1 MPNTSNT
8 GNTHEQE
15 QESLFAAVD
24 ALLEEAAQDPL
35 PHPDER
41 KRLREAAGL
50 SQDQIAKALAV
61 RRETVT
67 SWETGR
73 TSPRPPKRAAYARL
87 LEGLTAL
94 HPVNGVNAVNAA
106 PIPATAPEAHAPQPK
121 TEPQHGEG
129 TPRQPTPHPTAEAHT
144 AHPVAPVNGVNATPP
159 LAAATAATTLNAI
172 AAPTAP
178 RANTPEPEPNP
189 QLPEGTRTDSAVNPP
204 EPGAKPQRQADT
216 GTATPQPPTHTTAP
230 RQHPAPAT
238 TPPPPQPTTTPT
250 TPQPGPA
257 TPQAETGTPQTGPHT
272 PQAGPRTPQTEPHTS
287 QAGPRTPLEGTGTP
301 QTEPHTFQAGPRT
314 PLEGTGTPQTEPHTS
329 QAGPRTPLE
338 GTGTPLEGTGTPQAG
353 TGTSQAGPRTPQ
365 TGPHTPLQGNGPL
378 AVLTGTGQAHTTA
391 GLILDHPT
399 TGGLPALLT
408 WALTEAN
415 LRSPRL
421 HRNGKDGDP
430 LLVLTAPAVE
440 SLGLP
445 LTLEDRRALRLP
457 DNHPTLK
464 QLAKNKWQLTRRGFG
479 PWPRIYRPATPTT
492 GRQCVQL
499 AILPWGALDPRAW
512 GEDTA
517 TLPAPEL
524 AELLTTYAARV
535 LTPRGSTA
543 VTGLELM
550 TALRPP
556 TRAARDEAT
565 NTWVSAPVPGS
576 LTRPVDPAPPEAPDE
591 HPVVASLYPRSHQR
605 TPDQV
610 LDEEAYDWIRDPQL
624 LTDAECARTHAVGID
639 VNMAF
644 AAAANRLVVGLGP
657 ATHTTSP
664 RFDPKLPGCWLADLS
679 SLDVELDPRLPNPF
693 TPHGKPPTGP
703 AWYATPTLA
712 YAQEL
717 GHDVRPTEAWIRPD
731 NGPYLDAW
739 YTRLRD
745 AYMATMA
752 DLGVTPSL
760 TEPEFLKAMS
770 THKQDPEAATGTR
783 TQISASV
790 LSAIKS
796 TVKGGIG
803 KLRERPQGAAY
814 RPGEPWPALE
824 RPTWRPDIRAA
835 VISTARVNMHRKM
848 LKLARTADLHP
859 IAVLSDCAVYLSDGP
874 SPLDFL
880 PHTPDGKPLPGGF
893 RLGVNPGMVKHEGT
907 QPLLWA
913 VQMLDEGLNPARHI
927 KGHDAAAHGE

>member
-1 MPNTSNT
+1 MPNNR
-8 GNTHEQE
+8 NTHPDTNEQDG
-15 QESLFAAVD
+15 LFAAVD

-87 LEGLTAL
+87 LEGLSTL
-94 HPVNGVNAVNAA
+94 HPLNAVNAVNPTPPAEGADDPTPGTPAHPTPTSASETQPHPPASA
-106 PIPATAPEAHAPQPK
+106 PRAEGAGPTPEAGSPAPTSTPHPGPGTTPQPREAPGSGTTPQAPTPGTPTSPATPTDG
-121 TEPQHGEG
+121 TEPV
-129 TPRQPTPHPTAEAHT
+129 PVPPTPHPA
-144 AHPVAPVNGVNATPP
+144 PVAQPQAPTPP
-159 LAAATAATTLNAI
+159 
-172 AAPTAP
+172 PTAP
-178 RANTPEPEPNP
+178 AEGAGPTPEPESPAPTPTPHPGPGAEP
-189 QLPEGTRTDSAVNPP
+189 QFREAAGKGTPQAPTRTPTRPRTTPP
-204 EPGAKPQRQADT
+204 TPHRGPGAKPQ
-216 GTATPQPPTHTTAP
+216 PPTP
-230 RQHPAPAT
+230 N
-238 TPPPPQPTTTPT
+238 TPP
-250 TPQPGPA
+250 A
-257 TPQAETGTPQTGPHT
+257 
-272 PQAGPRTPQTEPHTS
+272 
-287 QAGPRTPLEGTGTP
+287 
-301 QTEPHTFQAGPRT
+301 
-314 PLEGTGTPQTEPHTS
+314 
-329 QAGPRTPLE
+329 
-338 GTGTPLEGTGTPQAG
+338 
-353 TGTSQAGPRTPQ
+353 
-365 TGPHTPLQGNGPL
+365 GNGPL
-378 AVLTGTGQAHTTA
+378 AVLDGAGHAHTT
-391 GLILDHPT
+391 GGQILDHPT
-399 TGGLPALLT
+399 TGGLPALIT
-408 WALTEAN
+408 WALGPDAD

-430 LLVLTAPAVE
+430 LLVLTAAATE
-440 SLGLP
+440 AFGLP

-464 QLAKNKWQLTRRGFG
+464 QLAKSKWQLTRRGFG

-517 TLPAPEL
+517 DLPAPEL
-524 AELLTTYAARV
+524 AALLTTYATRV

-556 TRAARDEAT
+556 TRAARNPET
-565 NTWVSAPVPGS
+565 NTWESAPVPGS

-610 LDEEAYDWIRDPQL
+610 LDEEAYDWIRDPEL
-624 LTDAECARTHAVGID
+624 LTDAECTLTHAVGID

-644 AAAANRLVVGLGP
+644 AAAANRLTVGLGP
-657 ATHTTSP
+657 ATHTKGP
-664 RFDPKLPGCWLADLS
+664 RFDPSTPGCWLADLS
-679 SLDVELDPRLPNPF
+679 AISLDPRLPSPF

-717 GHDVRPTEAWIRPD
+717 GHEVHPTEAWLRPEC
-731 NGPYLDAW
+731 GPYLDAW

-752 DLGVTPSL
+752 DLGVTSAMP
-760 TEPEFLKAMS
+760 EPEFLKAMT
-770 THKQDPEAATGTR
+770 THKQDAPIPTA
-783 TQISASV
+783 V

-803 KLRERPQGAAY
+803 KLRERPQGAGY
-814 RPGEPWPALE
+814 RPGERWPALE

-848 LKLARTADLHP
+848 NKLATTAGLHP

-880 PHTPDGKPLPGGF
+880 PRTPDGKPLPGGF
-893 RLGVNPGMVKHEGT
+893 RLGVSPGMVKHEGT

-913 VQMLDEGLNPARHI
+913 VGLLDEGLNPARHI
-927 KGHDAAAHGE
+927 KGHDAAADGE

>member
-1 MPNTSNT
+1 MPN
-8 GNTHEQE
+8 E

-24 ALLEEAAQDPL
+24 ALLEEAAAQDPL

-50 SQDQIAKALAV
+50 SQDQIAKALSV

-73 TSPRPPKRAAYARL
+73 TAPRPPKRAAYARL
-87 LEGLTAL
+87 LEGLSTL
-94 HPVNGVNAVNAA
+94 HPINGVNAEASTPPHPEVHQDNAAQPPAPAINAVNATPPPAPTLDAVHATPPAASTLNGVNTTPLTVDVTAAPVPSINAVNAVAPTAPVNAPADAEPPAAPASPATPATAPRAAGAAAPTPPGSGAEPQFREGAGRGTAPQGPTPTPRTVNGVNAEPQEAAASA
-106 PIPATAPEAHAPQPK
+106 PIPA
-121 TEPQHGEG
+121 
-129 TPRQPTPHPTAEAHT
+129 PT
-144 AHPVAPVNGVNATPP
+144 VNGVNANPP
-159 LAAATAATTLNAI
+159 AAPATA
-172 AAPTAP
+172 
-178 RANTPEPEPNP
+178 
-189 QLPEGTRTDSAVNPP
+189 
-204 EPGAKPQRQADT
+204 
-216 GTATPQPPTHTTAP
+216 
-230 RQHPAPAT
+230 PAPAT
-238 TPPPPQPTTTPT
+238 PAPTVNAVNAHP
-250 TPQPGPA
+250 PA
-257 TPQAETGTPQTGPHT
+257 TPPRPRRRPH
-272 PQAGPRTPQTEPHTS
+272 P
-287 QAGPRTPLEGTGTP
+287 TPLE
-301 QTEPHTFQAGPRT
+301 
-314 PLEGTGTPQTEPHTS
+314 
-329 QAGPRTPLE
+329 
-338 GTGTPLEGTGTPQAG
+338 
-353 TGTSQAGPRTPQ
+353 
-365 TGPHTPLQGNGPL
+365 GNGPL
-378 AVLTGTGQAHTTA
+378 AVLTGTGQAHA
-391 GLILDHPT
+391 ASGLVLDHPT

-408 WALTEAN
+408 WALGPDAD

-430 LLVLTAPAVE
+430 LLVLTAPALE
-440 SLGLP
+440 RLGLP
-445 LTLEDRRALRLP
+445 PTLEDRRNLRLP
-457 DNHPTLK
+457 DNHPVIK
-464 QLAKNKWQLTRRGFG
+464 QLTKAKWQLTRRGFG
-479 PWPRIYRPATPTT
+479 PWPRIYRPATPST

-512 GEDTA
+512 GEDTPG
-517 TLPAPEL
+517 LPAPEL
-524 AELLTTYAARV
+524 AELLTTFASRV

-591 HPVVASLYPRSHQR
+591 HPVVAALYPRSHQR
-605 TPDQV
+605 TPAEV
-610 LDEEAYDWIRDPQL
+610 LDEEAYDWIRDPEL
-624 LTDAECARTHAVGID
+624 LTDAECTRTHAVGID

-644 AAAANRLVVGLGP
+644 AAAANRLPVGLGP
-657 ATHTTSP
+657 ATHRTAP

-679 SLDVELDPRLPNPF
+679 SIALDPRLPSPF
-693 TPHGKPPTGP
+693 TPHGRPPTGP

-717 GHDVRPTEAWIRPD
+717 GHDVHPSEAWLRLD
-731 NGPYLDAW
+731 HGPYLDAW

-752 DLGVTPSL
+752 DLGITSTLP
-760 TEPEFLKAMS
+760 EPEFLTAMAELQQ
-770 THKQDPEAATGTR
+770 HAHPVLKP
-783 TQISASV
+783 V

-803 KLRERPQGAAY
+803 KLRERPQGAGY

-848 LKLARTADLHP
+848 NKLATAAGQYP

-880 PHTPDGKPLPGGF
+880 PRTPEGKPLPGGF
-893 RLGVNPGMVKHEGT
+893 RLGVSPGMVKHEGT

-913 VQMLDEGLNPARHI
+913 VQMLDENHNPARHI
-927 KGHDAAAHGE
+927 KGHDAAADGE

>member
-1 MPNTSNT
+1 MPD
-8 GNTHEQE
+8 E

-50 SQDQIAKALAV
+50 SQDQIAKTLSV

-73 TSPRPPKRAAYARL
+73 TAPRAPKRAAYARL
-87 LEGLTAL
+87 LEGLSTL
-94 HPVNGVNAVNAA
+94 HPTPTVNAVNAPPPPPASSPTVNAVNAVNAQA
-106 PIPATAPEAHAPQPK
+106 PTPAPPSINAVNAPAPAQAAAPAAPPTVNAVNAPPTPQRPAKATAP
-121 TEPQHGEG
+121 
-129 TPRQPTPHPTAEAHT
+129 
-144 AHPVAPVNGVNATPP
+144 
-159 LAAATAATTLNAI
+159 
-172 AAPTAP
+172 
-178 RANTPEPEPNP
+178 
-189 QLPEGTRTDSAVNPP
+189 LP
-204 EPGAKPQRQADT
+204 
-216 GTATPQPPTHTTAP
+216 
-230 RQHPAPAT
+230 
-238 TPPPPQPTTTPT
+238 
-250 TPQPGPA
+250 
-257 TPQAETGTPQTGPHT
+257 
-272 PQAGPRTPQTEPHTS
+272 
-287 QAGPRTPLEGTGTP
+287 TPLEG
-301 QTEPHTFQAGPRT
+301 
-314 PLEGTGTPQTEPHTS
+314 
-329 QAGPRTPLE
+329 
-338 GTGTPLEGTGTPQAG
+338 
-353 TGTSQAGPRTPQ
+353 
-365 TGPHTPLQGNGPL
+365 NGPL
-378 AVLTGTGQAHTTA
+378 VVLDGTDKAHA
-391 GLILDHPT
+391 HSGLLLPLPPKARTDLPT
-399 TGGLPALLT
+399 LIA
-408 WALTEAN
+408 WALGPDAD

-430 LLVLTAPAVE
+430 LLVLTPAAAE
-440 SLGLP
+440 ALGLP
-445 LTLEDRRALRLP
+445 PTLEDRRTLRLP

-464 QLAKNKWQLTRRGFG
+464 LLAKAKWQLTRRGFG

-499 AILPWGALDPRAW
+499 AILPWGALDARAW
-512 GEDTA
+512 GEHTA
-517 TLPAPEL
+517 ELPAPEL
-524 AELLTTYAARV
+524 AALLTTYATRV

-543 VTGLELM
+543 VSGLELM

-556 TRAARDEAT
+556 TRAARNPDT
-565 NTWVSAPVPGS
+565 NTWESAPVAGS
-576 LTRPVDPAPPEAPDE
+576 LTRPADPAPPEAPDE
-591 HPVVASLYPRSHQR
+591 HPVVAALYPRAHQR

-624 LTDAECARTHAVGID
+624 LTDAECTRTHAVGVD

-644 AAAANRLVVGLGP
+644 AAAANRLPVGLGP
-657 ATHTTSP
+657 AVHTRAP
-664 RFDPKLPGCWLADLS
+664 RFDPKIPGCWLADLS
-679 SLDVELDPRLPNPF
+679 SLELDPRLPSPF
-693 TPHGKPPTGP
+693 TPGGHPPTGP

-717 GHDVRPTEAWIRPD
+717 GHPVHPTEAWLRPD
-731 NGPYLDAW
+731 HGPYLDAW

-745 AYMATMA
+745 AYVATMA
-752 DLGVTPSL
+752 DLGVTSALP
-760 TEPEFLKAMS
+760 EPEFLAAMAELQE
-770 THKQDPEAATGTR
+770 HPDPVLKP
-783 TQISASV
+783 V

-848 LKLARTADLHP
+848 VKLAAAGLHP

-880 PHTPDGKPLPGGF
+880 PRTPEGKPLPGGF
-893 RLGVNPGMVKHEGT
+893 RLGVSPGMVKHEGT

-913 VQMLDEGLNPARHI
+913 VEMLDQGLNPARHI
-927 KGHDAAAHGE
+927 KGHDAAADGE

>member
-1 MPNTSNT
+1 MPN
-8 GNTHEQE
+8 E

-24 ALLEEAAQDPL
+24 ALLEEAAAQDPL

-50 SQDQIAKALAV
+50 SQEQIANALSV

-73 TSPRPPKRAAYARL
+73 TAPRAPKRAAYARL
-87 LEGLTAL
+87 LEGLADL
-94 HPVNGVNAVNAA
+94 HPAPVPPEQTPAAAPAPPAPAASPTVNGVNAKTPPPTPAPTPAPAEAA
-106 PIPATAPEAHAPQPK
+106 PSVPL
-121 TEPQHGEG
+121 
-129 TPRQPTPHPTAEAHT
+129 TP
-144 AHPVAPVNGVNATPP
+144 PVAP
-159 LAAATAATTLNAI
+159 AAATPRKQAPKPAAAQSRP
-172 AAPTAP
+172 AAA
-178 RANTPEPEPNP
+178 
-189 QLPEGTRTDSAVNPP
+189 
-204 EPGAKPQRQADT
+204 
-216 GTATPQPPTHTTAP
+216 
-230 RQHPAPAT
+230 
-238 TPPPPQPTTTPT
+238 
-250 TPQPGPA
+250 
-257 TPQAETGTPQTGPHT
+257 
-272 PQAGPRTPQTEPHTS
+272 
-287 QAGPRTPLEGTGTP
+287 PLEG
-301 QTEPHTFQAGPRT
+301 H
-314 PLEGTGTPQTEPHTS
+314 
-329 QAGPRTPLE
+329 
-338 GTGTPLEGTGTPQAG
+338 
-353 TGTSQAGPRTPQ
+353 
-365 TGPHTPLQGNGPL
+365 GPL
-378 AVLTGTGQAHTTA
+378 VVLDGSEKAHA
-391 GLILDHPT
+391 AHGLLLPLPPKACTDLPT
-399 TGGLPALLT
+399 LIA
-408 WALTEAN
+408 WALGPDAN

-430 LLVLTAPAVE
+430 LLVLTAAATTA
-440 SLGLP
+440 LGLP
-445 LTLEDRRALRLP
+445 PTLEDRRALRLP
-457 DNHPTLK
+457 DNHPALK
-464 QLAKNKWQLTRRGFG
+464 LLSKNKWQLTRRGFG

-517 TLPAPEL
+517 GLAAPEL
-524 AELLTTYAARV
+524 AELLTTYATRV

-556 TRAARDEAT
+556 TRAARNPDT
-565 NTWVSAPVPGS
+565 NTWESAPVAGS

-591 HPVVASLYPRSHQR
+591 HPVVAALYPRAHQR

-610 LDEEAYDWIRDPQL
+610 LDEEAYDWFRDPQL
-624 LTDAECARTHAVGID
+624 LTDAECTRTHAVGID

-644 AAAANRLVVGLGP
+644 AAAANRLAVGLGP
-657 ATHTTSP
+657 AVHTSQP
-664 RFDPKLPGCWLADLS
+664 RFDPKTPGCWLVDLS
-679 SLDVELDPRLPNPF
+679 SIALDPRLPSPF
-693 TPHGKPPTGP
+693 TPHGRPPTGP

-717 GHDVRPTEAWIRPD
+717 GHPVHPVEAWLRPE

-745 AYMATMA
+745 AYTATMA
-752 DLGVTPSL
+752 DLGVTSAL
-760 TEPEFLKAMS
+760 TESEFLAAM
-770 THKQDPEAATGTR
+770 AALR
-783 TQISASV
+783 EHPHPIRKPV

-803 KLRERPQGAAY
+803 KLRERPQGAGY

-848 LKLARTADLHP
+848 NKLATAAGQYP

-880 PHTPDGKPLPGGF
+880 PRTPEGKPLPGGF
-893 RLGVNPGMVKHEGT
+893 RLGVSPGMVKHEGT

-913 VQMLDEGLNPARHI
+913 VQMLDENHNPARHI
-927 KGHDAAAHGE
+927 KGHDAAADGE

>member
-1 MPNTSNT
+1 MPN
-8 GNTHEQE
+8 E

-50 SQDQIAKALAV
+50 SQDQIAKALLV

-87 LEGLTAL
+87 LEGLSTL

-106 PIPATAPEAHAPQPK
+106 TSPQPLTPLNAVNTSAPESATVNAVNTAPPPQPPTPLNAVNGATPPQPALTVNAVNAVNAATRLQPATPLNAVNTATP
-121 TEPQHGEG
+121 PQH
-129 TPRQPTPHPTAEAHT
+129 TPTVNAVNGRTPQQPAPTAIKAATPPHS
-144 AHPVAPVNGVNATPP
+144 PAPVNGVNAVNAEAPPPPPHTPTGLEAQP
-159 LAAATAATTLNAI
+159 HPPTPAGAGAQPP
-172 AAPTAP
+172 APTADAVAVAVAP
-178 RANTPEPEPNP
+178 PATPPHPARAAGVGPTPG
-189 QLPEGTRTDSAVNPP
+189 PEGQTSPPGSGADPQFREGAGRGAAPQAPTPRTP
-204 EPGAKPQRQADT
+204 
-216 GTATPQPPTHTTAP
+216 
-230 RQHPAPAT
+230 HPAPALT
-238 TPPPPQPTTTPT
+238 PAPTPALTPRPPTPP
-250 TPQPGPA
+250 A
-257 TPQAETGTPQTGPHT
+257 
-272 PQAGPRTPQTEPHTS
+272 
-287 QAGPRTPLEGTGTP
+287 
-301 QTEPHTFQAGPRT
+301 
-314 PLEGTGTPQTEPHTS
+314 
-329 QAGPRTPLE
+329 
-338 GTGTPLEGTGTPQAG
+338 
-353 TGTSQAGPRTPQ
+353 
-365 TGPHTPLQGNGPL
+365 GNGPL
-378 AVLTGTGQAHTTA
+378 AVLDGTGQAHTTA

-399 TGGLPALLT
+399 KDLPALIT
-408 WALTEAN
+408 WALGPTAD

-421 HRNGKDGDP
+421 HRNGRDGDP

-440 SLGLP
+440 QLGLP
-445 LTLEDRRALRLP
+445 LALEDRRGLRLP
-457 DNHPTLK
+457 DNHPVIK
-464 QLAKNKWQLTRRGFG
+464 QLTKAKWQLTRRGFG
-479 PWPRIYRPATPTT
+479 PWARIYRPATPTT

-499 AILPWGALDPRAW
+499 AVLPWGALDPRAW

-517 TLPAPEL
+517 DLPAPEL
-524 AELLTTYAARV
+524 AALLTTYATRV

-556 TRAARDEAT
+556 TRAARNPQT
-565 NTWVSAPVPGS
+565 NTWESAPVAGS
-576 LTRPVDPAPPEAPDE
+576 LTHPVDPAPPEAPDE
-591 HPVVASLYPRSHQR
+591 HPVVAALYPRSHQR

-610 LDEEAYDWIRDPQL
+610 LDEEAYDWIRDPEL

-644 AAAANRLVVGLGP
+644 AAAANRLTVGLGP
-657 ATHTTSP
+657 ATHRTSP
-664 RFDPKLPGCWLADLS
+664 RFDPKTPGCWLADLS
-679 SLDVELDPRLPNPF
+679 PLPLDPRLPSPF
-693 TPHGKPPTGP
+693 TPHGKAPTGP

-717 GHDVRPTEAWIRPD
+717 GHEVHPTEAWLRFD
-731 NGPYLDAW
+731 HGPYLDAW

-752 DLGVTPSL
+752 DLGITPAL
-760 TEPEFLKAMS
+760 TEDAFLQAM
-770 THKQDPEAATGTR
+770 AAR
-783 TQISASV
+783 SEHHSPVPAAV

-803 KLRERPQGAAY
+803 KLRERPQGASY
-814 RPGEPWPALE
+814 RPGERWPALE

-835 VISTARVNMHRKM
+835 VIATARVNMHRKM
-848 LKLARTADLHP
+848 NKLATTAGLHP

-880 PHTPDGKPLPGGF
+880 PRTPEGKPLPGGF
-893 RLGVNPGMVKHEGT
+893 RIGVSPGMVKHEGT
-907 QPLLWA
+907 QSLLWA
-913 VQMLDEGLNPARHI
+913 VQMLDEHLNPARHI
-927 KGHDAAAHGE
+927 KGHDAAADGE

>member
-1 MPNTSNT
+1 MPNA
-8 GNTHEQE
+8 HENE
-15 QESLFAAVD
+15 QTTLFAAVD
-24 ALLEEAAQDPL
+24 ALLEEAAAQDAL

-50 SQDQIAKALAV
+50 SQDQIAQALAV

-73 TSPRPPKRAAYARL
+73 TAPRPPKRAAYARL
-87 LEGLTAL
+87 LNGLADL
-94 HPVNGVNAVNAA
+94 HGINAVNA
-106 PIPATAPEAHAPQPK
+106 P
-121 TEPQHGEG
+121 
-129 TPRQPTPHPTAEAHT
+129 
-144 AHPVAPVNGVNATPP
+144 
-159 LAAATAATTLNAI
+159 
-172 AAPTAP
+172 
-178 RANTPEPEPNP
+178 
-189 QLPEGTRTDSAVNPP
+189 
-204 EPGAKPQRQADT
+204 
-216 GTATPQPPTHTTAP
+216 TPQPAAP
-230 RQHPAPAT
+230 HPAAEAT
-238 TPPPPQPTTTPT
+238 GPINAVNTQPPPTLQAHVEGAGPTPSVAAPINAVNS
-250 TPQPGPA
+250 TPQPGTAMA
-257 TPQAETGTPQTGPHT
+257 TPT
-272 PQAGPRTPQTEPHTS
+272 PRTGVTKPAPAKSTP
-287 QAGPRTPLEGTGTP
+287 TPLPE
-301 QTEPHTFQAGPRT
+301 
-314 PLEGTGTPQTEPHTS
+314 
-329 QAGPRTPLE
+329 
-338 GTGTPLEGTGTPQAG
+338 
-353 TGTSQAGPRTPQ
+353 
-365 TGPHTPLQGNGPL
+365 GNGPL
-378 AVLTGTGQAHTTA
+378 AVLDGSGKAHAARGAVLTP
-391 GLILDHPT
+391 PT
-399 TGGLPALLT
+399 TLPALVE
-408 WALTEAN
+408 WALTPAAD

-430 LLVLTAPAVE
+430 LLVLTPAATE
-440 SLGLP
+440 ALGLP
-445 LTLEDRRALRLP
+445 LVLEDRRGLRLP
-457 DNHPTLK
+457 DDHPVIK
-464 QLAKNKWQLTRRGFG
+464 QLTKAKWQLTRRGFG

-512 GEDTA
+512 GEHTA
-517 TLPAPEL
+517 ELPAPEL
-524 AELLTTYAARV
+524 ADLLTSYATRV

-543 VTGLELM
+543 VSGLELM

-556 TRAARDEAT
+556 TRAARDEST

-591 HPVVASLYPRSHQR
+591 HPVVAALYPRSHQR

-624 LTDAECARTHAVGID
+624 LSDAECTRTHAVGID

-644 AAAANRLVVGLGP
+644 AAAANRLLVGTGP
-657 ATHTTSP
+657 AVHTDGP

-679 SLDVELDPRLPNPF
+679 AQAIAMDPRLPSPF
-693 TPHGKPPTGP
+693 TPHGRPPTGP

-717 GHDVRPTEAWIRPD
+717 GLTVQPTEAWLRPD
-731 NGPYLDAW
+731 HGPYLDAW

-752 DLGVTPSL
+752 ELGVHTSL
-760 TEPEFLKAMS
+760 TDSAFLQAMAQY
-770 THKQDPEAATGTR
+770 KGDPDHPLPQTA
-783 TQISASV
+783 V

-803 KLRERPQGAAY
+803 KLRERPQGAGY
-814 RPGEPWPALE
+814 RPGESWPALE

-848 LKLARTADLHP
+848 QKLATAADLYP

-880 PHTPDGKPLPGGF
+880 PRTPEGKPLPGGF
-893 RLGVNPGMVKHEGT
+893 RLGVSPGMVKHEGT

-913 VQMLDEGLNPARHI
+913 VQLLDERHNPARHI
-927 KGHDAAAHGE
+927 KGHDAAADGE